1 MNAVST
7 CRTAP
12 PPEGAAF
19 PDIPHPAAGRGAME
33 RPARVHSIE
42 SSRPANYRGSRSQLL
57 LTVETRFNCYMH
69 L

>member
-1 MNAVST
+1 MNAVSA

-19 PDIPHPAAGRGAME
+19 PEIPHPAAGRGAVE

-42 SSRPANYRGSRSQLL
+42 SSRPANYRGPRSQSLP
-57 LTVETRFNCYMH
+57 TVEIRLRCYVH
-69 L
+69 V